1 MLDKLG
7 AQGVL
12 GAVLVLAGLGI
23 VAYNAPIVAV
33 GLFVVLLGL
42 TILVRRGLRAGME
55 MMGMA

>member
-7 AQGVL
+7 TQGVL
-12 GAVLVLAGLGI
+12 GIILVLAGLGV
-23 VAYNAPIVAV
+23 VAYNAPIVAL

-42 TILVRRGLRAGME
+42 AVLVRRGLRAGME

>member
-7 AQGVL
+7 TQGLVGIL
-12 GAVLVLAGLGI
+12 LVVVGLAV
-23 VAYNAPIVAV
+23 VAYNAPIVAI

-42 TILVRRGLRAGME
+42 ALLVRRGLRAGME

>member
-7 AQGVL
+7 IQGVL
-12 GAVLVLAGLGI
+12 GIVLVLAGLGI
-23 VAYNAPIVAV
+23 VAYNAPVVAV

-42 TILVRRGLRAGME
+42 VVLVRRGLRAGME